1 MVPVPGYFQAIKAV
15 CDRYGALLIFDEIMC
30 GMGRTGT
37 LHAWEPEGVVPD
49 IQAVGKVLGSGY
61 APISALLVGH
71 RVFAALKQGS
81 GYFAHG
87 QTYQSLPPSCAAA
100 LQVQR
105 IIQEENLLANVVEM
119 GNYLECLLRQRLSH
133 HPYVGD
139 IRGRGLFWA
148 VEFVADKGTK
158 EPLDAALDVAK
169 RLGKKGLERGYDI
182 SLFPATGA
190 ADGWTGD
197 HVLLAPP
204 YTVQR
209 SDVEE
214 IVNRLVKVID
224 SVFEDLKESMRSI

>member
-1 MVPVPGYFQAIKAV
+1 MKAV

-71 RVFAALKQGS
+71 RVVSAFERGS

-87 QTYQSLPPSCAAA
+87 QTYQSLPLSCAAA
-100 LQVQR
+100 LEVQR

-119 GNYLECLLRQRLSH
+119 GTYLERLLRERLTH

-139 IRGRGLFWA
+139 IRGRGLFWT
-148 VEFVADKGTK
+148 VEFVADKATK
-158 EPLDAALDVAK
+158 VPLDTALNVSK

-190 ADGWTGD
+190 ADGWAGD

-209 SDVEE
+209 PDVEE
-214 IVNRLVKVID
+214 IVHRLVKVID
-224 SVFEDLKESMRSI
+224 AVFEDLKEHM